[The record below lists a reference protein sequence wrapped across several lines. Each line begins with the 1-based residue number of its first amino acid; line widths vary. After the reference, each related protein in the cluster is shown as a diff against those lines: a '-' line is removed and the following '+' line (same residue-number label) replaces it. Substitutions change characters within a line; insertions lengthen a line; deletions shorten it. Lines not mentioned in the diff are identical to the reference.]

1 MRLSKRLAVG
11 VLAAVMALSM
21 LTACGGTGGNGTGG
35 NPSSKP
41 GQTPPSSGSSSSS
54 SSSTGSGSTGDKA
67 DIPTTGKGDRA
78 IKYFERLE
86 KRTQYDHET
95 VTDQFE
101 NGVQTHHT
109 TCHVVTDGN
118 RWMMKLSGGLG
129 DNYFNEI
136 YIADVKEKTSYY
148 FTEEADST
156 IHRSKESAIDLN
168 KMKETSV
175 MSDDARELK
184 DYKMTVGTYNVDG
197 TLYYSET
204 YGIMSIRGIAKVIY
218 CFDMSDLEGN
228 YLRYVVRQSPTILTK
243 TKYITDTTKIYYSD
257 LQVPE
262 GHYLDDRDV
271 PSPSIGIKTPKDN
284 YPN

>member
-1 MRLSKRLAVG
+1 MRLSKRIGFIGLTLM
-11 VLAAVMALSM
+11 LAASL
-21 LTACGGTGGNGTGG
+21 LTGCN
-35 NPSSKP
+35 NPPQNSNSSSSQP
-41 GQTPPSSGSSSSS
+41 GQSSSGMENTGSS
-54 SSSTGSGSTGDKA
+54 SSSTGSGSTGDKT
-67 DIPTTGKGDRA
+67 DTPTTGKGDRA

-86 KRTQYDHET
+86 KRTQFDHET
-95 VTDQFE
+95 VTDRFE

-109 TCHVVTDGN
+109 TIHVVTDGN
-118 RWMMKLSGGLG
+118 RWMRKVSGGLG

-175 MSDDARELK
+175 MSDDAREFK
-184 DYKMTVGTYNVDG
+184 DRKMTVGTYNVDG

-204 YGIMSIRGIAKVIY
+204 YDIMGIAKVIY

-228 YLRYVVRQSPTILTK
+228 YLRYVVRQSPTVLTK
-243 TKYITDTTKIYYSD
+243 TKYVTDTTKINYSD